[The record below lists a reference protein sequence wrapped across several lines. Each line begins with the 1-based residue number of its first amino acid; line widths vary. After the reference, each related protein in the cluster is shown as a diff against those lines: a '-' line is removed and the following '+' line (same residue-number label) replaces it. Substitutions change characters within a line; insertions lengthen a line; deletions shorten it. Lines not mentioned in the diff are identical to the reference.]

1 MPNSKKL
8 AIVLIDGFADWE
20 YPLLAASAR
29 QWFGIETRFF
39 MPGGEPVTS
48 IAGLRFG
55 DGAPISSIDLDPG
68 DALAVIGSDNWTA
81 TSAPDISLC
90 LANGMENDV
99 IIGGICAGTLPL
111 ARAGIFAKYRHTSNR
126 RDWILENAGNYA
138 GAENYEDRPYAVR
151 QDRIVSAPGSA
162 PGTFAIEMLSAMLP
176 DQTKQIGEMKN
187 MFANEFL
194 AGANQ

>member
-8 AIVLIDGFADWE
+8 AIMLIDGFADWE

-29 QWFGIETRFF
+29 QWFGIETCYFT
-39 MPGGEPVTS
+39 PNGEPVVS
-48 IAGLRFG
+48 IAGLRFR
-55 DGAPISSIDLDPG
+55 DGAPIDSIDLDPG

-81 TSAPDISLC
+81 TSAPDISHC
-90 LANGMENDV
+90 LANSTENEI

-111 ARAGIFAKYRHTSNR
+111 AKAGMFTNHHHTSNNR
-126 RDWILENAGNYA
+126 EWISENAGNYA
-138 GAENYEDRPYAVR
+138 GAENYKDCPYAIR

-187 MFANEFL
+187 MFASEFL
-194 AGANQ
+194 AGASQ

>member
-29 QWFGIETRFF
+29 QWFGIDTRFF
-39 MPGGEPVTS
+39 TPSGEPVTS
-48 IAGLRFG
+48 IAGLMFR
-55 DGAPISSIDLDPG
+55 DGAPFSLIDLDSG
-68 DALAVIGSDNWTA
+68 DALAVIGSDNWA
-81 TSAPDISLC
+81 AASAPDISQY
-90 LANGMENDV
+90 LATCIENEV

-111 ARAGIFAKYRHTSNR
+111 AKAGMFANHHHTSNS
-126 RDWILENAGNYA
+126 RDWIMENAGNYA
-138 GAENYEDRPYAVR
+138 GAENYQDRPYAVR
-151 QDRIVSAPGSA
+151 QNRVVSAPGSA
-162 PGTFAIEMLSAMLP
+162 PGTFAVEMLNAMLP
-176 DQTKQIGEMKN
+176 DQTEQIGEMKN